1 MCHLNIKLKDA
12 LNTVPIRDE
21 GFRHSDLSL
30 NVNKPSVLPG
40 SCAQCDRPTLYC
52 ICSKN
57 TNASKRRDIG
67 YTSSSS
73 SDGSLTPPVY
83 QLSYVDTPPIRSA
96 GLNVNNNTPSNTA
109 SGSTTTTTT
118 NNTTTI
124 SPTIRPN
131 HIRHH
136 LTIPIHDPSDDIN
149 SDTPIY
155 KSHEESIISDKTAV
169 LGEFTNTSSE
179 DLMNQIYSGFI
190 DKDSNASSCTSSPLL
205 READH
210 QLAELSKE

>member
-1 MCHLNIKLKDA
+1 MVLCNNIYKTQEICSPKH
-12 LNTVPIRDE
+12 I
-21 GFRHSDLSL
+21 SI
-30 NVNKPSVLPG
+30 VNKPSVLPG

-57 TNASKRRDIG
+57 TTAPKRRDVG

-73 SDGSLTPPVY
+73 SDGSLTPPAY
-83 QLSYVDTPPIRSA
+83 QLSYVDTRPIRSA
-96 GLNVNNNTPSNTA
+96 GLNANINTPPNNTA
-109 SGSTTTTTT
+109 SGSTITATTTTT
-118 NNTTTI
+118 TT
-124 SPTIRPN
+124 TIRPN
-131 HIRHH
+131 LIRH

-179 DLMNQIYSGFI
+179 DLMNQIYGGFI

-210 QLAELSKE
+210 QLAELSKND